1 MPNWCFNKMSVWT
14 DGSDG
19 SHEQLMEF
27 KDTTIV
33 NENVVKDN
41 GEIDSRE
48 KMTFQ
53 GVIPRPKSLEIT
65 SGSAVEDAM
74 ALIRAKAGDL
84 KDVKSM
90 IKNRNWM
97 HEGKNAIFHKKDKVK
112 DKVQAII
119 DYLEENAEIND
130 LTEAKIALN
139 NIKEHGA
146 KDWYDWS
153 IRNWGCKWEPSLN
166 HWDHWDD
173 SMELDFE
180 TPWSPPEPWIH
191 AVSKKF
197 PNLMIKVHVTEESD
211 AYMGIITAN
220 NGQMVPNFVDIHW
233 PEPTTDQ

>member
-1 MPNWCFNKMSVWT
+1 MRNFLIKISNNKDDELFN
-14 DGSDG
+14 
-19 SHEQLMEF
+19 
-27 KDTTIV
+27 
-33 NENVVKDN
+33 
-41 GEIDSRE
+41 
-48 KMTFQ
+48 
-53 GVIPRPKSLEIT
+53 
-65 SGSAVEDAM
+65 
-74 ALIRAKAGDL
+74 
-84 KDVKSM
+84 
-90 IKNRNWM
+90 
-97 HEGKNAIFHKKDKVK
+97 
-112 DKVQAII
+112 
-119 DYLEENAEIND
+119 
-130 LTEAKIALN
+130 EAKIALN